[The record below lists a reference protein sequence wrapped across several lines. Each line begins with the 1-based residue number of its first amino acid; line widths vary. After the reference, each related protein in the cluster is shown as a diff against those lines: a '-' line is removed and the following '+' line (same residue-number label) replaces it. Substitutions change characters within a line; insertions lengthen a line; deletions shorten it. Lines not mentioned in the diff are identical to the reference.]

1 MYFLH
6 VKVKLEGERRKKE
19 LACNILPKGSDV
31 LETKRNFNNFKTSK
45 NIPFE
50 LCFKSFHNFTFFGFK
65 SFRDSTFLEE
75 VKTKNYMLTIKVMV
89 SI

>member
-6 VKVKLEGERRKKE
+6 VKVKLELKQEGEKRKKE

-31 LETKRNFNNFKTSK
+31 LETERNFNNFKASK

-50 LCFKSFHNFTFFGFK
+50 LFFKSFQNFTFFGFK
-65 SFRDSTFLEE
+65 SFAFL
-75 VKTKNYMLTIKVMV
+75 KYCFDILYCIL
-89 SI
+89 